1 MGFHAAV
8 DSLGGVWYIGRG
20 DCLKRILILTLALA
34 LLAGCGRGAAAPTPG
49 QTRAGEP
56 TPGPTKAPAP
66 EPTEGPKAEDMVRAV
81 DIISGIFIDARYA
94 TERNFTG
101 QVIYDSGEVYYTKAE
116 DTQTS
121 LMDYVKPSP
130 VAEMLHF
137 SADPTLISFAGGMPD
152 ATIFPVEELR
162 AAFDRALAEKGA
174 QALQYSTPEGL
185 PSLRE
190 KVCERM
196 ARAGVK
202 CSLDNVLLTQGGT
215 QGIDL
220 VAALFLD
227 RGDTILCENPTYMG
241 AMGPFDV
248 RDVNYVSIDIDDEG
262 MNIELLEK
270 ALKEHPEA
278 KMIYVIP
285 DFQNPTGVSMSVER
299 RRRIVELANQYDVLV
314 LEDNPY
320 RELRFDNQEM
330 PSIKSFD
337 TQGRVILLGTFSKTL
352 CPGLRLGWAV
362 AEKEI
367 VSRLTT
373 LRTAADMQC
382 SSIAMYAV
390 DAYLEAAD
398 FDGHIREIRRVYKEK
413 KDCMID
419 AMQRHF
425 PKGITHTNPEGGLF
439 LWLTF
444 PEKVDAGRML
454 RELVIPRAK
463 TVYMPGEAFYCH
475 APHKNTCRMNFSGRS
490 MEEIEKGIAALGEV
504 FCQVF

>member
-1 MGFHAAV
+1 MN
-8 DSLGGVWYIGRG
+8 Y
-20 DCLKRILILTLALA
+20 
-34 LLAGCGRGAAAPTPG
+34 
-49 QTRAGEP
+49 
-56 TPGPTKAPAP
+56 
-66 EPTEGPKAEDMVRAV
+66 
-81 DIISGIFIDARYA
+81 RY
-94 TERNFTG
+94 
-101 QVIYDSGEVYYTKAE
+101 S
-116 DTQTS
+116 S

-227 RGDTILCENPTYMG
+227 RGDTILCENPTYLG